1 MPQGFMRVAGRRFGF
16 AFAVSLALAAPL
28 AALAAMEPDPGYV
41 WSAHQFEG
49 NASLIYGSP
58 ETAEDFTFFLF
69 CDNGKKEAELTVYEE
84 IKDAEIGKP
93 ISIEIDV
100 GSAKIALKGE
110 TATDEMSGFVFGMAK
125 TIAVKPLLAVL
136 EASGPASVKMGQVTT
151 TLPEKGRA
159 AAVSEFAK
167 ACTLD

>member
-1 MPQGFMRVAGRRFGF
+1 MQTAGRRFGF

-41 WSAHQFEG
+41 WSTHQFEG
-49 NASLIYGSP
+49 NASLIYGSS

-84 IKDAEIGKP
+84 IKDAEIGEP

-100 GSAKIALKGE
+100 GSAKIALEGE

-125 TIAVKPLLAVL
+125 KIAVKPLLALL
-136 EASGPASVKMGQVTT
+136 EVTGPASVTWA
-151 TLPEKGRA
+151 R
-159 AAVSEFAK
+159 
-167 ACTLD
+167 

>member
-1 MPQGFMRVAGRRFGF
+1 MQTAGRRFGF

-41 WSAHQFEG
+41 WSNHQFEG
-49 NASLIYGSP
+49 NASLIYGSS

-84 IKDAEIGKP
+84 IKDAEIGEP

-100 GSAKIALKGE
+100 GSAKIALEGE

-125 TIAVKPLLAVL
+125 KIAVKPLLALL
-136 EASGPASVKMGQVTT
+136 EVTGPASVNMGKVTA

-159 AAVSEFAK
+159 GAVSEFAK